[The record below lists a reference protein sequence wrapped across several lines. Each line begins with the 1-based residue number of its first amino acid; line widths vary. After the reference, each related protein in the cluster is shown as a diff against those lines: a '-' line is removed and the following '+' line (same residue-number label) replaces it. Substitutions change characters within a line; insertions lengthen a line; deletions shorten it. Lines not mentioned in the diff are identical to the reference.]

1 MRIRTGKPQPV
12 NPSQPAPPR
21 SIPEQVAEQIGAAII
36 DGRHRPGERLIETV
50 PERQACKLMVGLL
63 DLAARG
69 ACDVQLAQ
77 ILGGLLQAGT
87 LPDLEGLEARFAPRQ
102 TPLPAVTV
110 ALPALSVYD
119 GLYEVAV

>member
-1 MRIRTGKPQPV
+1 MF
-12 NPSQPAPPR
+12 PR
-21 SIPEQVAEQIGAAII
+21 AEYRQTW
-36 DGRHRPGERLIETV
+36 ERLIETV

-69 ACDVQLAQ
+69 ACEVQLAQ

-102 TPLPAVTV
+102 TPLPAVTMS
-110 ALPALSVYD
+110 LPALSVYN

>member
-1 MRIRTGKPQPV
+1 M
-12 NPSQPAPPR
+12 PAHP
-21 SIPEQVAEQIGAAII
+21 
-36 DGRHRPGERLIETV
+36 
-50 PERQACKLMVGLL
+50 GLL

-69 ACDVQLAQ
+69 ACEVQLAQ

-119 GLYEVAV
+119 GLYEVAA

>member
-1 MRIRTGKPQPV
+1 M
-12 NPSQPAPPR
+12 
-21 SIPEQVAEQIGAAII
+21 
-36 DGRHRPGERLIETV
+36 
-50 PERQACKLMVGLL
+50 
-63 DLAARG
+63 
-69 ACDVQLAQ
+69 
-77 ILGGLLQAGT
+77 QAGT